1 LKRLGIC
8 LLNSFKLLTLTP
20 PFSPTVY
27 AKEPSSG
34 SNSHGRAGSGKTA
47 VGMQVAQKLDW
58 IFLDADNFHP
68 PANIEKMKHGIPLN
82 DQDRAPWLQRLHD
95 ELQHQIAEGHS
106 VILACSAL
114 KETYRNVLRN
124 EVSPPTF
131 VYLDVDPETIRD
143 RLQHRTAHF
152 FPKEL
157 LESQFAALEKPK
169 DAVIVDARKPLNA
182 VVDQVIH
189 ALGVSAN

>member
-1 LKRLGIC
+1 METNHPQAVVLMG
-8 LLNSFKLLTLTP
+8 
-20 PFSPTVY
+20 V
-27 AKEPSSG
+27 
-34 SNSHGRAGSGKTA
+34 AGSGKTA

-95 ELQHQIAEGHS
+95 ELQRQMAEGHS

-114 KETYRNVLRN
+114 KESYRKVLRD
-124 EVSPPTF
+124 EVFPPKF

-143 RLQHRTAHF
+143 RLQERTAHF

-157 LESQFAALEKPK
+157 MESQFAALEKPK
-169 DAVIVDARKPLNA
+169 DAIIIDARKPLA
-182 VVDQVIH
+182 DVVDQVIR
-189 ALGVSAN
+189 ALKASPK

>member
-1 LKRLGIC
+1 METNHPQAVVLMG
-8 LLNSFKLLTLTP
+8 
-20 PFSPTVY
+20 V
-27 AKEPSSG
+27 
-34 SNSHGRAGSGKTA
+34 AGSGKTA
-47 VGMQVAQKLDW
+47 VGMQVAQKLGW

-68 PANIEKMKHGIPLN
+68 PANIEKMKHGIPLS
-82 DQDRAPWLQRLHD
+82 DQDRAPWLQGLHD
-95 ELQHQIAEGHS
+95 ELQHQMAEGHS

-114 KETYRNVLRN
+114 KESYRKVLRD

-157 LESQFAALEKPK
+157 MESQFAALEKPK
-169 DAVIVDARKPLNA
+169 DAIIIDARKPLA
-182 VVDQVIH
+182 DVVDQVIR
-189 ALGVSAN
+189 AFTASPK

>member
-1 LKRLGIC
+1 MG
-8 LLNSFKLLTLTP
+8 
-20 PFSPTVY
+20 V
-27 AKEPSSG
+27 
-34 SNSHGRAGSGKTA
+34 AGSGKTA

-82 DQDRAPWLQRLHD
+82 DADRAPWLQRLHD
-95 ELQHQIAEGHS
+95 ELQKQMAEGHS

-114 KETYRNVLRN
+114 KESYRNVLRD
-124 EVSPPTF
+124 EATPPAF
-131 VYLDVDPETIRD
+131 VYLDVDPQTIRD

-157 LESQFAALEKPK
+157 MESQFAALEKPK
-169 DAVIVDARKPLNA
+169 DAIIIDARKPLEE
-182 VVDQVIH
+182 VVEHVIE
-189 ALGVSAN
+189 ALTGAAK

>member
-1 LKRLGIC
+1 METNHPQAVVLMG
-8 LLNSFKLLTLTP
+8 
-20 PFSPTVY
+20 V
-27 AKEPSSG
+27 
-34 SNSHGRAGSGKTA
+34 AGSGKTA
-47 VGMQVAQKLDW
+47 VGMQVAQKLGW

-82 DQDRAPWLQRLHD
+82 DQDRAPWLQGLHD
-95 ELQHQIAEGHS
+95 ELQHQMAEGHS

-114 KETYRNVLRN
+114 KESYRKVLRD

-157 LESQFAALEKPK
+157 MESQFAALEKPK
-169 DAVIVDARKPLNA
+169 DAIIIDARKPLA
-182 VVDQVIH
+182 DVVDQVIR
-189 ALGVSAN
+189 AFTASPK

>member
-1 LKRLGIC
+1 MATNHPQAVVLMG
-8 LLNSFKLLTLTP
+8 
-20 PFSPTVY
+20 V
-27 AKEPSSG
+27 
-34 SNSHGRAGSGKTA
+34 AGSGKTA

-95 ELQHQIAEGHS
+95 ELQNQMAEGHS

-114 KETYRNVLRN
+114 KESYRNVLRD
-124 EVSPPTF
+124 EVTPPTF
-131 VYLDVDPETIRD
+131 VYLDVDPQTIRD

-157 LESQFAALEKPK
+157 MESQFAALEKPK
-169 DAVIVDARKPLNA
+169 DAIIIDARKPLEE
-182 VVDQVIH
+182 VVEHVIE
-189 ALGVSAN
+189 ALTGATK